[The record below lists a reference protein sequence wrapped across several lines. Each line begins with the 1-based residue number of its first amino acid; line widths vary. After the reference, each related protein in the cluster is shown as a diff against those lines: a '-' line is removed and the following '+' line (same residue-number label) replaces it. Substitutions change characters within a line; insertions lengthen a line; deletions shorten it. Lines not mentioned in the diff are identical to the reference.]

1 MSIEKSIAAA
11 LEPFADALVRAE
23 KTIVELRAKV
33 EELTKQVDAPIKYEI
48 NLDEVAADLMLRADF
63 MKATAGADGKNG
75 IDGRNGA
82 PGSDGKD
89 GRDGI
94 DGKDGVDGLPGKDG
108 VDGAPGLPGQHGK
121 DGLGLDVPHWQPGIY
136 RKDALVQ
143 HDLGRVSIALKDTNQ
158 EPGGDDWQRV
168 GSGGLRLCGTKQQD
182 RQYEDG
188 DVFIEN
194 GTSFLWSGN
203 KAQMLAKRGR
213 DGVNGKDGKNGADA
227 PFIVDARVVDEFK
240 TLAFVMSNGRII
252 NCALPDIVKAMRDEV
267 VLLRAEVIALKGEDH
282 GS

>member
-33 EELTKQVDAPIKYEI
+33 EDLTKQVDAPIKYEI
-48 NLDEVAADLMLRADF
+48 NLDEVAADLMLRGDL
-63 MKATAGADGKNG
+63 MKSLTGAN
-75 IDGRNGA
+75 
-82 PGSDGKD
+82 GKD
-89 GRDGI
+89 GLPGVSGA

-108 VDGAPGLPGQHGK
+108 KDGVDGLPGKDGADGAPGLPGQHGK
-121 DGLGLDVPHWQPGIY
+121 DGLGLDVPHWVPGIY

-143 HDLGRVSIALKDTNQ
+143 HDLGRISIALKDTNQ

-168 GSGGLRLCGTKQQD
+168 GSSGLRMCGTKKD
-182 RQYEDG
+182 DAVYIDG

-194 GTSFLWSGN
+194 GTSFLWANG

-213 DGVNGKDGKNGADA
+213 DGRDGTNGKNGADA

-267 VLLRAEVIALKGEDH
+267 VMLRAEVIALKGEGH
-282 GS
+282 GN